1 MCCRLE
7 LTISFSSNSL
17 LITHLR
23 VLPCIS
29 KTNYTTLMWTMTVV
43 RMGSTHGDSYVHFIA
58 EIGCMET
65 YYKSNY

>member
-1 MCCRLE
+1 
-7 LTISFSSNSL
+7 
-17 LITHLR
+17 
-23 VLPCIS
+23 
-29 KTNYTTLMWTMTVV
+29 MWTMTVV